1 MHSALYHGTV
11 THARSRPIN
20 HSFRYP
26 VTMAYLDLAELPELL
41 RTVNLLGR
49 RWRPLVFR
57 EADHRF
63 GDASSLEAEIR
74 DTVERETRTRPAG
87 PIRVLTMLRTWGLY
101 FSPLNLYYCFGADG
115 EQLVSIVAEVS
126 NTPWLEKHRYVLRV
140 TPNNPLRF
148 AHAKDFH
155 VSPFMPM
162 ELEYAWDC
170 SLPGE
175 ALGVQISLRQGVGK
189 FFTANMALERQLLTD
204 KSLAYSLARYPWA
217 TARVVA
223 AIYWQALKLWWKACP
238 FYTHPKKLSATHD
251 GTPMV

>member
-11 THARSRPIN
+11 AHARSRPIN
-20 HSFRYP
+20 HTFRYP

-41 RTVNLLGR
+41 RSVKLLGS
-49 RWRPLVFR
+49 RWRPFVFR

-63 GDASSLEAEIR
+63 GETSSLEAEIR
-74 DTVERETRTRPAG
+74 DTVERAMGIRPAG
-87 PIRVLTMLRTWGLY
+87 PIRLLTMLRTWGLY
-101 FSPLNLYYCFGADG
+101 FSPLNLYYCFDADG
-115 EQLVSIVAEVS
+115 ERLTAIVAEVS

-140 TPNNPLRF
+140 KPNNSLQF
-148 AHAKDFH
+148 VHAKDFH

-175 ALGVQISLRQGVGK
+175 SLGVQISLQQGGGK
-189 FFTANMALERQLLTD
+189 FFTASMSLERRPLRD
-204 KSLAYSLARYPWA
+204 KTLAYSLVMYPVA
-217 TARVVA
+217 TARVVT

-238 FYTHPKKLSATHD
+238 FYSHPKKLSATHG
-251 GTPMV
+251 GTPLV